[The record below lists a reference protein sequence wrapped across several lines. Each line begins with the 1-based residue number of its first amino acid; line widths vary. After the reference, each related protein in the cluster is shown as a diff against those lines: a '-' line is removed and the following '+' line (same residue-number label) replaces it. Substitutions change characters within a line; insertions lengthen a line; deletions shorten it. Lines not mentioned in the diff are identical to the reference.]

1 MNQQTLCRALSI
13 VAMENKLKL
22 VSGTLYADEEGERYV
37 LTPLGYRNAVNE
49 NFKHLYMNLQPDYEL
64 LVLDHKNLK
73 SNYKRLITS
82 QEVTSKQT
90 KKLSEI
96 LNQKGVSSDDILKQ
110 AKKYL
115 NI

>member
-1 MNQQTLCRALSI
+1 MNQMTLARALSI
-13 VAMENKLKL
+13 VAMENGLKL
-22 VSGTLYADEEGERYV
+22 VSGTLYTDEEGERYMQ
-37 LTPLGYRNAVNE
+37 TPLGYRNAVNE

-82 QEVTSKQT
+82 QEVTTKQT

>member
-1 MNQQTLCRALSI
+1 MNQMTLARALSI

-82 QEVTSKQT
+82 QEVTTKQT

-115 NI
+115 NL